1 MRMYDVRT
9 KLLNASLDR
18 PLRAQPRRD
27 RGNMHS
33 VRDCVDNGCAE
44 PAPMR
49 ASHDEHDVM
58 LGCLK
63 ARELRGIAFGAGEAA
78 GKDDVHDAHIR
89 YILSAKASA
98 RRAARKNSFHLV
110 MDVEAGEVAPF

>member
-1 MRMYDVRT
+1 MRMNDVR
-9 KLLNASLDR
+9 KKFLNASLDR

-27 RGNMHS
+27 RGSTHS
-33 VRDCVDNGCAE
+33 VRDCVDNGWAE

-78 GKDDVHDAHIR
+78 GKDDVHNAHIR
-89 YILSAKASA
+89 YHPP
-98 RRAARKNSFHLV
+98 RACRSRIFATNTANRS
-110 MDVEAGEVAPF
+110 